1 LCVFLGAS
9 ATLNDTKAYGALSPD
24 PRVLPYLKDL
34 KLVASILHLA
44 PQVLHNE
51 EPTNWKTY
59 SEKIREM
66 LNEHLDVVG
75 LKMVCKL
82 RSLSDPTFWN
92 DFDAT
97 GDLKMAAVRKLTE
110 LKKETRERAAKNPAR
125 YDKFSDRIKQLIKEF
140 NAGLLDAAKAL
151 DTAKAIAEG
160 VVAEDGA
167 HKDSGLPER
176 AFDVHAILQNFKPSL
191 PVAADEPSTYDP
203 TDPTSDDD
211 PESDDDSDAELTT
224 LEHAALAIDALYA
237 SSSTAPAHWQDK
249 TQLKKGLRRH
259 VRLLVKDLGLEGWA
273 KDIPNAVERYAV
285 LHYSKP

>member
-1 LCVFLGAS
+1 
-9 ATLNDTKAYGALSPD
+9 
-24 PRVLPYLKDL
+24 
-34 KLVASILHLA
+34 
-44 PQVLHNE
+44 
-51 EPTNWKTY
+51 
-59 SEKIREM
+59 
-66 LNEHLDVVG
+66 
-75 LKMVCKL
+75 
-82 RSLSDPTFWN
+82 
-92 DFDAT
+92 
-97 GDLKMAAVRKLTE
+97 
-110 LKKETRERAAKNPAR
+110 
-125 YDKFSDRIKQLIKEF
+125 
-140 NAGLLDAAKAL
+140 
-151 DTAKAIAEG
+151 